1 MKSKNTLVCFFAL
14 AGMLATDSLSAKVV
28 AKFESIVGAVQY
40 REKGGKWQ
48 NAKIGSPLND
58 NTELQTGPMG
68 KASLIFP
75 NGTKVVLKPG
85 TLASL
90 DQYTTGSYGTQTNM
104 SLRVG
109 RMNADIAKVNDA
121 NVRNHFRVRTPTVVA
136 GVRGSNADVSNGS
149 RTTVRMNE
157 HSMDLMNNSGQQIR
171 VPQGGSSQ
179 ISRHEMVPS
188 DQMETKNNMVTM
200 VSSESASAYEAEMAF
215 FAGDTLFSTNAAD
228 FMDLEDLAAFM
239 DFLDFLNS
247 VGSVDF
253 EKL

>member
-1 MKSKNTLVCFFAL
+1 MKNTRAL
-14 AGMLATDSLSAKVV
+14 AGLFAFAGLIATDSLAAKVV
-28 AKFESIVGAVQY
+28 AKFESITGAVQY

-58 NTELQTGPMG
+58 NTELQTGPTG

-136 GVRGSNADVSNGS
+136 GVRGSNADVSNGTS
-149 RTTVRMNE
+149 TNIRMNE
-157 HSMDLMNNSGQQIR
+157 HSMDVRNVAGQQIR
-171 VPQGGSSQ
+171 VPEGGGSQ
-179 ISRHEMVPS
+179 ITGNKMLRADQLESREN
-188 DQMETKNNMVTM
+188 TVTM
-200 VSSESASAYEAEMAF
+200 TSQESSSGAEAEMAF
-215 FAGDTLFSTNAAD
+215 FAGDNLFSSNPSDFTD
-228 FMDLEDLAAFM
+228 FMDFLE
-239 DFLDFLNS
+239 FLDFLNAIDS
-247 VGSVDF
+247 VTF